1 MAEAAGA
8 RRAPAGWRVVAAKEF
23 ADHLLSVRFTILLVI
38 MGLALVAAVYGAAGG
53 IRGAVERSSDLPALF
68 LRIFTEAPE
77 RIPPFFAWVGI
88 LAPLLGI
95 AFAFDAVNGERA
107 QRTLPRL
114 LAQPIYRDDV
124 VNGKFVAGLSVIGL
138 NLAGLTL
145 LVAGVGLLRLGVVPT
160 AREILRLIAFL
171 VVSIVY
177 AGFWLAV
184 SMWFSIVLRRAAT
197 SALAAIAAWLVAT
210 LFAGLLVG
218 IVADV
223 IAPLPDQPTVEEV
236 LRNVR
241 TEQGL
246 GRLFPATLYEEATVV
261 LLRPEVR
268 ALGILLPQQIDRAV
282 PGELSLDQSL
292 LIVWPQVT
300 GLVALT
306 AICFI
311 GAYTSF
317 MRQEVRA

>member
-138 NLAGLTL
+138 NLAGLKI
-145 LVAGVGLLRLGVVPT
+145 G
-160 AREILRLIAFL
+160 
-171 VVSIVY
+171 
-177 AGFWLAV
+177 
-184 SMWFSIVLRRAAT
+184 RAH
-197 SALAAIAAWLVAT
+197 V
-210 LFAGLLVG
+210 
-218 IVADV
+218 
-223 IAPLPDQPTVEEV
+223 
-236 LRNVR
+236 
-241 TEQGL
+241 
-246 GRLFPATLYEEATVV
+246 
-261 LLRPEVR
+261 
-268 ALGILLPQQIDRAV
+268 
-282 PGELSLDQSL
+282 
-292 LIVWPQVT
+292 
-300 GLVALT
+300 
-306 AICFI
+306 
-311 GAYTSF
+311 
-317 MRQEVRA
+317 